1 MTLGLESA
9 ERLRN
14 KRGIESISFLD
25 AMGKIGLVITYL
37 LVVVKY
43 SWSAKPRQIYGKA
56 NMYYRQTYYNLHV
69 NQSKVSVNA

>member
-1 MTLGLESA
+1 
-9 ERLRN
+9 
-14 KRGIESISFLD
+14 
-25 AMGKIGLVITYL
+25 MGKIGLVITYL